1 VALPFARILVSA
13 NLLYRMQEGLHG
25 RGAGLETTFGT
36 DNYRKL
42 LCGNGFTA
50 VGHHDTDMGFTLVV
64 GVRE

>member
-1 VALPFARILVSA
+1 
-13 NLLYRMQEGLHG
+13 MQEGLHG

-50 VGHHDTDMGFTLVV
+50 VGHHDTDKGFTLVV